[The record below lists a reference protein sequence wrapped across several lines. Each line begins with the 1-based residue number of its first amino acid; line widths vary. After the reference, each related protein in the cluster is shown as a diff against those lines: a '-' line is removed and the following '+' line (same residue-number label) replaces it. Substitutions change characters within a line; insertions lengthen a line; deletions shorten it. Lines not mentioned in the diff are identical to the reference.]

1 MKQSIFSSLV
11 SKPGMSHS
19 LNCSISSQSL
29 VPMATDMIIRPP
41 DPWVAWTASA
51 VAATKV
57 MMNLL
62 RSWQKGVAMESS
74 SMIFHPRKNVINLPF
89 HPTSGVL
96 T

>member
-1 MKQSIFSSLV
+1 
-11 SKPGMSHS
+11 
-19 LNCSISSQSL
+19 
-29 VPMATDMIIRPP
+29 
-41 DPWVAWTASA
+41 

-89 HPTSGVL
+89 HPTPGVL